1 MQFLKNLY
9 QDESGDALQY
19 LVVAGVMVLGFFVL
33 WKLIQPG
40 ITTQFNKVSTELSQ

>member
-19 LVVAGVMVLGFFVL
+19 LVVAGVMVLGFFLL
-33 WKLIQPG
+33 WKLVQPG
-40 ITTQFNKVSTELSQ
+40 ITTQFNKVNQELSK

>member
-1 MQFLKNLY
+1 MKFLIKLY

-40 ITTQFNKVSTELSQ
+40 ITSQFNKVSTELSQ